1 MAREKPNSSPS
12 KRIRA
17 RDSKNPLGCF
27 QVSKPNSVRAAK
39 SPKIK
44 ALAIPV
50 QAPSIQPSISPND
63 DTDVLNY
70 PEVSSPATTPIAA
83 LQRLSSNARNRK
95 RAFADNVEPP
105 TASTASEDAKR
116 STSRS
121 GNATV
126 GGKRRKVSNH
136 GFGIF

>member
-39 SPKIK
+39 PPKIK
-44 ALAIPV
+44 ALASPV
-50 QAPSIQPSISPND
+50 QAPSIQPSNFPPPKNDMTQVSPND
-63 DTDVLNY
+63 DTDMLNY

-83 LQRLSSNARNRK
+83 LQRPSSNARNRK
-95 RAFADNVEPP
+95 RAFA
-105 TASTASEDAKR
+105 
-116 STSRS
+116 
-121 GNATV
+121 
-126 GGKRRKVSNH
+126 
-136 GFGIF
+136 